1 MGTLWKDVQYAARVL
16 LKSKGFTAVAVIAIA
31 LGVGAN
37 TAIFSVV
44 NAVLLRPLNYRD
56 PGQLVLIQHHYP
68 KLDLKATVSAAGYVY
83 YRDNVKSF
91 SDVAAISGFSVNLT
105 GEGEPERLAGMQVSA
120 NLFPALGAQA
130 AEGRTFSAEEKEE
143 GRNKVVVLSDGFW
156 RRRFA
161 GLPVVGKTVTLNGE
175 PYTVVGVMPA
185 DFQLGRE
192 FGGQQPDLWAPIT
205 FTPQQLDPNRGL
217 TNEYLTVYARMRPG
231 VTVGQAQAEM
241 ESVAADLRRQYMPNT
256 DASNWTLLLT
266 PLDEFV
272 VGRIRTALWVLL
284 GAVVFVLLIACA
296 NVANLTLARAAVRQR
311 EIAVRTALGASRW
324 RVVRQLLTESLLLSL
339 VGGGAGLLLAMWGVD
354 LLLKLNNNRIPRSA
368 EIGLDGRVMLFT
380 LGVSLLTGVVFGLA
394 PAFQSSAV
402 NLHDTLKEGGR
413 SGKVGVRRGVRNALV
428 VAEMA
433 FAVILLVGA
442 GLLIRSFIQLQQVNP
457 GFEPRGVLAMQL
469 SLPPNKYPDRPVRA
483 AFLRQLL
490 ERVRAIPGVKAAGTT
505 TTLPMSGFD
514 MSGSFRI
521 EGQQTAPGVSNP
533 HGSRWLVSEDYF
545 QTMRIPL
552 VKGRYF
558 DARDTEANGHVVV
571 IDDALA
577 RKYWPDEDPV
587 GKRVSFESNPDPKDP
602 DNQNARLPIWREVV
616 GVVGHVRNEGLEGE
630 SRAQYY
636 VPFGSGN
643 ASNANLFVAVS
654 TDGDPAALAPAVRG
668 AIAGVDRDLPVFRVT
683 TMEKMVA
690 ESLTQRRFSMFL
702 LGVFAA
708 LALALAV
715 VGLYGVMSYGV
726 AQRTH
731 EIGLRMALGAQGRD
745 VLRMVVGQGMAL
757 VGVGLGLGL
766 LGAFALTRVMASLL
780 YGVSAADPLTYAGI
794 ALLLGAV
801 ALVAA
806 FIPARRATK
815 VDPMVALRYE

>member
-16 LKSKGFTAVAVIAIA
+16 LKSPGFTAIAVVAIA

-44 NAVLLRPLNYRD
+44 NAVLLKPLSYKE
-56 PGQLVLIQHHYP
+56 PSQLVLIQHHYP
-68 KLDLKATVSAAGYVY
+68 KLDLRATVSAAGYAY

-105 GEGEPERLAGMQVSA
+105 GEGEPERLAGMQVTA

-130 AEGRTFSAEEKEE
+130 AEGRTFAAEENEA
-143 GRNKVVVLSDGFW
+143 GRGKVVVLSDGFW

-161 GLPVVGKTVTLNGE
+161 AQPVVGKNITLNGE

-185 DFQLGRE
+185 TFQLGRE

-217 TNEYLTVYARMRPG
+217 TNEYLTVYGRMRPG
-231 VTVGQAQAEM
+231 VAVAQAQAEM
-241 ESVAADLRRQYMPNT
+241 DAVAADLRRQYMPNS

-266 PLDEFV
+266 PLEEFV

-354 LLLKLNNNRIPRSA
+354 LLLKLNENRIPRAA
-368 EIGLDGRVMLFT
+368 EIGLDSRVLLFT
-380 LGVSLLTGVVFGLA
+380 LGVSLLTGIIFGLA
-394 PAFQSSAV
+394 PAFQTSAV
-402 NLHDTLKEGGR
+402 NLHETLKEGGR
-413 SGKVGVRRGVRNALV
+413 SGKVGVRRGVRDALV

-433 FAVILLVGA
+433 FAVVLLVGA
-442 GLLIRSFIQLQQVNP
+442 GLLIRSFVQLQQVNP
-457 GFEPRGVLAMQL
+457 GFEPHGVLAMQL
-469 SLPPNKYPDRPVRA
+469 SLPPNKYADRAARA
-483 AFLRQLL
+483 AFLRQML
-490 ERVRAIPGVKAAGTT
+490 ERVRAVPGVKSAGTT
-505 TTLPMSGFD
+505 TTLPMSGND
-514 MSGSFRI
+514 MSGSFQI
-521 EGQQTAPGVSNP
+521 EGRQTAPGENNP

-545 QTMRIPL
+545 QTMRVPL

-558 DARDTEANGHVVV
+558 DQRDTEANGLVVV
-571 IDDALA
+571 IDEALA

-587 GKRVSFESNPDPKDP
+587 GRRVSFESNPDPNNP
-602 DNQNARLPIWREVV
+602 NNRQPIWREVV

-636 VPFGSGN
+636 VPYGSGN
-643 ASNANLFVAVS
+643 ASNANVFVAVS
-654 TDGDPAALAPAVRG
+654 TDGDPAALAPSVRG
-668 AIAGVDRDLPVFRVT
+668 AITSVDRDLPVFRVT

-690 ESLTQRRFSMFL
+690 DSLTQRRFSMFL

-715 VGLYGVMSYGV
+715 VGLYGVMSYAV
-726 AQRTH
+726 TQRTH

-757 VGVGLGLGL
+757 VVVGLAIGLA
-766 LGAFALTRVMASLL
+766 GAFALTRYMASLL
-780 YGVSAADPLTYAGI
+780 YGVSAVDPLTYGGI

-801 ALVAA
+801 ALLASTSPPA
-806 FIPARRATK
+806 ARRRWTRWS
-815 VDPMVALRYE
+815 P